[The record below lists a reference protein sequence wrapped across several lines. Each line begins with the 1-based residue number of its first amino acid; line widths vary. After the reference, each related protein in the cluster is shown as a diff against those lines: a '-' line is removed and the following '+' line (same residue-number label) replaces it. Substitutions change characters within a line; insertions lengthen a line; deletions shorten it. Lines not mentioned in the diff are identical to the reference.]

1 MVSACCPGD
10 GDEDLTYSRQKPTA
24 LLVGGG
30 RRRRQSAALSLCNGG
45 CFPATGWWYILGS
58 AQSLVNGPDDGAE
71 GAVAHVALYWVG
83 MICWFPEKRVRCLW
97 RYGLQPP
104 GAVIPIASTCAALVL
119 RVWDSYSIW
128 SSSKSCTAKRTSGK
142 GSCRAASIQA
152 IMVGCGSSWSNDIC
166 IANRA
171 HASRRSGIS
180 LGSSRWRS

>member
-97 RYGLQPP
+97 RYGLERP
-104 GAVIPIASTCAALVL
+104 GVVNPLLRRAQLSFYSCGILTAFGHCPNLVRRNAPRAKGLVVQL
-119 RVWDSYSIW
+119 R
-128 SSSKSCTAKRTSGK
+128 SSQLR
-142 GSCRAASIQA
+142 
-152 IMVGCGSSWSNDIC
+152 MDVVLVGPMTFS
-166 IANRA
+166 
-171 HASRRSGIS
+171 
-180 LGSSRWRS
+180 